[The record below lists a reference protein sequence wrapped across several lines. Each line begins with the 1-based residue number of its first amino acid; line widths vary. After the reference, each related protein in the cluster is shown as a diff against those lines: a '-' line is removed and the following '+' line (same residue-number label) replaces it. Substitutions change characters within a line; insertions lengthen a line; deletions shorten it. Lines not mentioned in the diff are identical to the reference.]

1 MKSDLAIYIRDC
13 LKEVDK
19 INIDWRVIQKYA
31 DDWEDKNIG
40 KIERWEY
47 ERNYKTTFKR
57 YRNDFEE

>member
-40 KIERWEY
+40 KIER
-47 ERNYKTTFKR
+47 
-57 YRNDFEE
+57 